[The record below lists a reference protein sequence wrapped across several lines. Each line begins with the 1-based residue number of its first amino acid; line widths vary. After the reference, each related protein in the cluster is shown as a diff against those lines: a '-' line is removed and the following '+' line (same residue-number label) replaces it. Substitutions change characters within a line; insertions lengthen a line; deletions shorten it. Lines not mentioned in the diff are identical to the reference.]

1 MWKQI
6 KDFPMYSVSDE
17 GQVKNNK
24 TQRILSAAYNQDG
37 YAIVQLWKDKKPS
50 MKRIHR
56 LVLETFCP
64 IENSELF
71 EVNHLDRNIK
81 NNFLQNLEWCS
92 SSQNIL
98 HRDKEDNP
106 NKKTKKVQVEFLDG
120 TIKVFN
126 SLTDCAEYFNVT
138 KSTIKDYMKTKC
150 SPRRKIQANFTYL

>member
-98 HRDKEDNP
+98 YRDKEDNP

-120 TIKVFN
+120 TIMVFN
-126 SLTDCAEYFNVT
+126 SLTDCAEHFNVT
-138 KSTIKDYMKTKC
+138 KNTIKDYMKTKC
-150 SPRRKIQANFTYL
+150 SLCRKIQANFTYL

>member
-1 MWKQI
+1 
-6 KDFPMYSVSDE
+6 
-17 GQVKNNK
+17 
-24 TQRILSAAYNQDG
+24 
-37 YAIVQLWKDKKPS
+37 

-98 HRDKEDNP
+98 YRDKEDNP

-138 KSTIKDYMKTKC
+138 KNTIKDYMKTKC